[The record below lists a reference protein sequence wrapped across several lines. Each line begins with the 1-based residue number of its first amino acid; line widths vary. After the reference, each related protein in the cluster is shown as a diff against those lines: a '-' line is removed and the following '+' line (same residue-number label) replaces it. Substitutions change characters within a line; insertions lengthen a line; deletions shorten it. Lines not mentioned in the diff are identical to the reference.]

1 MLESVTHWV
10 SWPRFCRL
18 LTQPYFSVYEEIDN
32 QYDPAKQTSRDVIVK
47 YVYYLS
53 NPQKE
58 SLITVTSVGTVLAAT
73 PITFAYNNM
82 GFR

>member
-1 MLESVTHWV
+1 MKEKKEGENDDCV
-10 SWPRFCRL
+10 RFRIV
-18 LTQPYFSVYEEIDN
+18 FYEEVDN
-32 QYDPAKQTSRDVIVK
+32 QYDPEKQSSRDVIVK

-73 PITFAYNNM
+73 PITYAYNNM